1 MLRDVIIIGGGISGL
16 TAAIYLEEA
25 GLKPLL
31 IEATGRV
38 GGRIKTDHYK
48 GFLLDRGFQVLLTS
62 YPEAKKLLDFEALNL
77 QKFSPGA
84 LVLGENGEKNVVCDP
99 FREPSKI
106 FTSAFSSIGSIVDKF
121 KILGLTQRLKKK
133 SVESIFEGEDYS
145 TLIYL
150 RDNDFSEDII
160 EEFFIPFFSGIFLE
174 PKLKTSRKMFEFLF
188 KMFAEGY
195 ASIPELGMGQI
206 PIQLKSQLNLTE
218 IKFDERVTH
227 IEGNKVFTNKNEC
240 YEAKKIIIATEAI
253 GLVKQHKKEVNS
265 KYHGTSVM
273 YFSADKAPIKDK
285 YVALNAKKNKIINNV
300 SVPSNISSVYAP
312 KGKHLIALSTVG
324 LATDSQ
330 APYIAQIKA
339 EMSEWFGEQVNQWE
353 LLKTFHI
360 PYSLPS
366 QEKVIYDIAPE
377 KMIIDDYLILCGD
390 HLSNSSINAAMKSG
404 RLAAEIIIK
413 NIKK

>member
-1 MLRDVIIIGGGISGL
+1 MRDVIIIGGGVSGL
-16 TAAIYLEEA
+16 TAAIYLEEE

-48 GFLLDRGFQVLLTS
+48 GFLLDRGFQILLTS
-62 YPEAKKLLDFEALNL
+62 YPEVKKTLDFDAINL
-77 QKFSPGA
+77 QKYAPGA
-84 LVLGENGEKNVVCDP
+84 LILGENGEKNIVCDP

-106 FTSAFSSIGSIVDKF
+106 FASAFSSIGSLADKF
-121 KILGLTQRLKKK
+121 KILGLTRRLKKK
-133 SVESIFEGEDYS
+133 SVASIFEGEDYS
-145 TLIYL
+145 TLVYL

-160 EEFFIPFFSGIFLE
+160 EDFFIPFFSGIFLE

-195 ASIPELGMGQI
+195 ATIPELGIGQI

-227 IEGNKVFTNKNEC
+227 IEGNKVYTNKNEC
-240 YEAKKIIIATEAI
+240 YEAKKIIIASEAI
-253 GLVKQHKKEVNS
+253 GLVKHHRKEVNG
-265 KYHGTSVM
+265 KYFGTSVM

-285 YVALNAKKNKIINNV
+285 YIALNAKKNKIINNI
-300 SVPSNISSVYAP
+300 SVPSNISSAYAP

-330 APYIAQIKA
+330 APYLAQIKA
-339 EMSEWFGEQVNQWE
+339 EMSEWFGEEVHQWE
-353 LLKTFHI
+353 HLKTYHI

-366 QEKVIYDIAPE
+366 QEKVSYDILPE
-377 KMIIDDYLILCGD
+377 KMIVGEHIVLAGDY
-390 HLSNSSINAAMKSG
+390 LSNSSINAAMKSG
-404 RLAAEIIIK
+404 RLAAEIIVKSIGK
-413 NIKK
+413 M